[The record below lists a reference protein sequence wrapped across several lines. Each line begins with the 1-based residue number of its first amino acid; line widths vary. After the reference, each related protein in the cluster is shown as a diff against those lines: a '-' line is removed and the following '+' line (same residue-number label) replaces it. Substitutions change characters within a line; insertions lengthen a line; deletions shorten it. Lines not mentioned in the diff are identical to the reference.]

1 MSSGFLMAEKD
12 SAQDGR
18 LVVYERFRGRPS
30 ADLALEEVLLER
42 AADGE
47 PSLLVTSWPGPV
59 VVLGYGQPADDVDLD
74 LCRARKIP
82 VLRRV
87 TGGTGVIHNGDLGV
101 ALALPVGHPW
111 AGGVIGL
118 YGRFLDVLEPAL
130 AAVGAAVQRLTAPRR
145 ATRVRSPICFED
157 QLADALVVDGR
168 KAVGCAQARRRLSV
182 LVHAAILLGLDAGLY
197 AEIFRVPKSRVLA
210 ALTPAAVVPPEVLA
224 REVEPRFAAGL
235 GLEMRIADPP
245 EVPAALLDRYREP
258 HWAPVPDVS
267 R

>member
-59 VVLGYGQPADDVDLD
+59 VVLGYGQPAEDVDLE
-74 LCRARKIP
+74 LCRGRRIP
-82 VLRRV
+82 VLRRI
-87 TGGTGVIHNGDLGV
+87 TGGTGVVHRNDLGV
-101 ALALPVGHPW
+101 ALALPAGHPW
-111 AGGVIGL
+111 AGGVIAL
-118 YGRFLDVLEPAL
+118 YGRFLDALEPAL
-130 AAVGAAVQRLTAPRR
+130 TAVGAAVSRLAAPRR

-157 QLADALVVDGR
+157 QLADTLMVDGR
-168 KAVGCAQARRRLSV
+168 KAVGCAQARRRRAV
-182 LVHAAILLGLDAGLY
+182 LIHAAILLGLDAALY
-197 AEIFRVPKSRVLA
+197 AEVFRVSEARVLA
-210 ALTPAAVVPPEVLA
+210 ALAPAAEVSPQALA
-224 REVEPRFAAGL
+224 RELAGRFAAAL
-235 GLEMRIADPP
+235 GLEAERAAPP
-245 EVPAALLDRYREP
+245 EVPPRLLDRYREP
-258 HWAPVPDVS
+258 RWAPVPDVS